1 MIAESDIIF
10 PSHSANNFVVCH
22 ITRGKSVRIFFKAG
36 LIAVALTASS
46 VACAQGYVL
55 GSIGRTTVD
64 LDKGRLDGILTS
76 AGAAALSSSLDK
88 NDTGYKIQVGY
99 QVNPNLAVEGG
110 WIDLG
115 KASYSATFTGGNAK
129 ADVKASGFNIAAL
142 GILPINASFSFFGK
156 LGLIDAKVDASAS
169 AVGAGGAAWASA
181 TATNWK
187 PYLGLGGTFNV
198 NKQIG
203 IRAEYEQFN
212 KLGDANTTGRG
223 NVDLLSL
230 GVVFKF

>member
-1 MIAESDIIF
+1 MRVLF
-10 PSHSANNFVVCH
+10 R
-22 ITRGKSVRIFFKAG
+22 TG
-36 LIAVALTASS
+36 LVAVALAVSS
-46 VACAQGYVL
+46 VASAQGYVV

-76 AGAAALSSSLDK
+76 AGAAALSSNLDK
-88 NDTGYKIQVGY
+88 NDTGYKIQLGY
-99 QVNPNLAVEGG
+99 QFNPNLAIEGG

-115 KASYSATFTGGNAK
+115 KANYSATFTGGNARF
-129 ADVKASGFNIAAL
+129 DVKASGFNVAAL
-142 GILPINASFSFFGK
+142 GIFPINDSFSLFGK
-156 LGLIDAKVDASAS
+156 LGFIDAKVEASAS

-181 TATNWK
+181 SATNWK
-187 PYLGLGGTFNV
+187 PTWGLGGTFNV
-198 NKQIG
+198 NKQFG